1 MKGIPTVLI
10 TVSPEVS
17 AQMRP
22 PRALYPKGFKI
33 GNSLGK
39 PGMRELQ
46 KAVLRDALTLL
57 TVDTR
62 PGSYCYARLSRLR
75 RVSRTTTRKKV
86 TTEQVMQKTIGILTG
101 GGDAPGLNAVIRAV
115 VKTATGEFGMRV
127 VGIEDGFEGLLGETR
142 TRTLSHSEVR
152 GLLPRGGTILGTRN
166 RGKFV
171 EHSVNGVSSTSESL
185 YAEAVANIEKLGISA
200 LLVLGGEGTLTIGAE
215 FDRRGVPVVGVPKTI
230 DNDLAC
236 TELTFGFVT
245 ALDIATEALD
255 RLHTTA
261 ESHDRVMI
269 LEVMGRNAGWIA
281 LHSGIAGGA
290 DVILIPE
297 IPFSMESVA
306 RKIRAREEGGS
317 NFSIIVTAEGAIETG
332 HQQIFQDSGD
342 PQHAPRLGGIGQY
355 CRSQLEE
362 LTGKET
368 RCVVLGHLQR
378 GGRPNAFDRMLAT
391 TYGACAVRAFAE
403 GKHGVMVALQA
414 GDVVTVPI
422 SEAVANVKTV
432 PPNGQMVT
440 TARDTGIS
448 FGAPDE
454 AKYHRLV

>member
-1 MKGIPTVLI
+1 MY
-10 TVSPEVS
+10 
-17 AQMRP
+17 Q
-22 PRALYPKGFKI
+22 
-33 GNSLGK
+33 
-39 PGMRELQ
+39 
-46 KAVLRDALTLL
+46 
-57 TVDTR
+57 
-62 PGSYCYARLSRLR
+62 
-75 RVSRTTTRKKV
+75 
-86 TTEQVMQKTIGILTG
+86 TIGILTG

-115 VKTATGEFGMRV
+115 VKTALAEYGMRV
-127 VGIEDGFEGLLGETR
+127 IGIEDGFEGLLGETK
-142 TRTLSHSEVR
+142 TRELTPADVR

-166 RGKFV
+166 RGNFV
-171 EHSVNGVSSTSESL
+171 ERTAAGVAIKPVEVYT
-185 YAEAVANIEKLGISA
+185 EASRNLKKLGIEG
-200 LLVLGGEGTLTIGAE
+200 LIVLGGEGTLRIAAE
-215 FDRRGVPVVGVPKTI
+215 FDRFGIPVVGVPKTI
-230 DNDLAC
+230 DNDLAF

-297 IPFSMESVA
+297 IPFTMQSVA
-306 RKIRAREEGGS
+306 DKIRSRDLAGS
-317 NFSIIVTAEGAIETG
+317 NFSIIVVAEGATETG
-332 HQQIFQDSGD
+332 HERIYQDSGD
-342 PQHAPRLGGIGQY
+342 AEHAARLGGIGGY
-355 CRSQLEE
+355 CRMQLEQ

-391 TYGACAVRAFAE
+391 NYGACAVRALME
-403 GKHGVMVALQA
+403 GKRGVMVALQA
-414 GDVVTVPI
+414 ADVVTVQI
-422 SEAVANVKTV
+422 SEAIARIKTV
-432 PPNGQMVT
+432 PPDGQLVR

-454 AKYHRLV
+454 ADYHKMAQGLPAKSRQAAGW